1 MPNLKRNFIKGRMN
15 KSVDER
21 LVRDGEYIDAM
32 NVRLGS
38 TEETEIG
45 SVENSKGNLLA
56 TPALISFNGYELST
70 SARCIGAYE
79 DGVNETLYWFVT
91 DSDFNTSGAS
101 TGKLDL
107 ILSFNIQTNVV
118 TYHVISINDG
128 GGVNTTLNFNSKYL
142 ITGVDLI
149 DDMLFFT
156 DDLNPPR
163 KINVT
168 KSYPAPATSVSTD
181 DANLA
186 EDILVIKAPPVASPS
201 FTLFDSGSQDNFL
214 ENRFICFAYRYRYED
229 NEYSATSQFSDVA
242 FSSKPFGLNLG
253 TFLNEGMINL
263 FNTAEITY
271 NTGGPLVKGIDLLF
285 KEADNTTIRVI
296 EKIEKFENGVQVIS
310 DNIDETFEFDN
321 SRIYTVLPSSEIL
334 RLYDNVPRFAKAQS
348 IMGNR
353 LMYGNYV
360 DGYNLIDKNGN
371 DLRLNYV
378 AELHTDAI
386 DLTEIPPSAITKTGF
401 TPYVGG
407 APVIAN
413 SLLQVDLTGQT
424 LSQGSTIYI
433 SITFTHDSF
442 GGPGAAPVEK
452 TTNKTI
458 ALTFNLQQDYTSV
471 QAMVDSQEFKDAVG
485 DDTNIDTMANACVG
499 STLTDRMRC
508 ALPLNLNAYTKT
520 NTGLTGFSPH
530 PNSEGMWQATASG
543 SNVLNIALLASLYV
557 NGSANVFEYYKIV
570 TASAQIY
577 NTTNAKSLHSDRD
590 YEVGI
595 LYMDEFNRATT
606 ALVSDETNTVHVP
619 CSNSDLQN
627 QVKVTI
633 DPTMLAPAW
642 AKRYKWVLKQ
652 DKDTYE
658 TVFSQFTVNDPNSNY
673 VWFLLEGENANKVA
687 VGDKLKVKTDSNGAV
702 NTCVFTTVLDKQ
714 AQPENFL
721 MPIGGTGPLSTAGV
735 YMKLNPN
742 NFAVNVSVTNSSVD
756 YGSETVKR
764 GGTNNVTSNPP
775 AMAYTV
781 NSLVGGV
788 YVDDE
793 VPVGSRIEVFI
804 EFRLDGTP
812 FSVNSCGKNIYTI
825 DKTYIA
831 NSSYSNLADWFF
843 GDSIDVTQGVSDVD
857 QGVLPNDNVISG
869 FGNTN
874 NTSGNP
880 IDVPIPNG
888 TSSPSQFES
897 FQPEGRNQYGFV
909 RQVQNNQ
916 LVFAL
921 TSGTRTCVAPI
932 NNDAKSHI
940 TCHIKLFKAGDPFV
954 FETVAKDTSPD
965 IFYEGALSYPIDAN
979 GFHLTETNP
988 NEPNN
993 INQTASQAGEVFLDF
1008 FNCFAFGN
1016 GVESYKIE
1024 DSLIGK
1030 SFALGNRVTAVAAQ
1044 DYKEADRFA
1053 DITYSGIVNDVSN
1066 VNKLNEFNLGL
1077 ANYKALED
1085 TYGSVEILH
1094 ARKTDLLVLQEDRI
1108 SFVQVGKNLL
1118 SDAVGGGAVT
1128 SVPEVLGQQIARPEE
1143 YGISHNPESFA
1154 VYGYDK
1160 YFTDAKRGAVLQLR
1174 GTSGPNEN
1182 LIVISEAGMRS
1193 WFRDLFNTSFN
1204 TQKLGGYDPYMN
1216 EFVLS
1221 SNNTLLP
1228 VVEECIPCGREEQI
1242 SVQSGAPYTFCVDV
1256 SGNVGDVVLSYNIT
1270 GSANISVTYNSV
1282 TTTTGDVTG
1291 SGTFTFSKDVVNV
1304 NTASITITA
1313 VDGNASLSLA
1323 IPCPTIKEM
1332 EIVRIV
1338 LTSNVNANESIHNQ
1352 FRYTAGTY
1360 TSRTTS
1366 SGMIFKSGSATPIVS
1381 EYTRLKGNQGDGIIP
1396 TDGSTVTMISSKQGF
1411 DNFVFDT
1418 NNSKFRYLRSN
1429 TLYDGGSL
1437 ADMTTMIA
1445 ASTQALPLVT
1455 TRAPQQYSA
1464 DFTMPAGTETY
1475 LYLIYDYRDIYQWG
1489 LCFDASVVL
1498 DVCCNCTHNWYLVRN
1513 SADAEEEYFAQS
1525 AVALVIGTH
1534 YKLRGL
1540 GDKCF
1545 EVISTTTT
1553 RPTQTIDVA
1562 CTP

>member
-168 KSYPAPATSVSTD
+168 KSYPAPATAGSTD

-186 EDILVIKAPPVASPS
+186 EDILVIKAPPVAAPT

-214 ENRFICFAYRYRYED
+214 ERRFICFAYRYRYED

-242 FSSKPFGLNLG
+242 FSSKQFDLDISN
-253 TFLNEGMINL
+253 FLNGGMLNV
-263 FNTAEITY
+263 FNTAEVTY

-310 DNIDETFEFDN
+310 DNIDQTFEFDN

-371 DLRLNYV
+371 DLRLDYLT
-378 AELHTDAI
+378 ELHTNTVEFTSI
-386 DLTEIPPSAITKTGF
+386 PSASIVKNSF
-401 TPYVGG
+401 TYGAGAGG
-407 APVIAN
+407 ATIGNAK
-413 SLLQVDLTGQT
+413 LEVDLSG
-424 LSQGSTIYI
+424 LSLTAGSTLTV
-433 SITFTHDSF
+433 SITFTHNSF
-442 GGPGAAPVEK
+442 GGPGAAPTAK
-452 TTNKTI
+452 TTNQTI
-458 ALTFNLQQDYTSV
+458 TLSFNLQQDYTSV
-471 QAMVDSQEFKDAVG
+471 QAMVDSSEFKSAIG
-485 DDTNIDTMANACVG
+485 YNNIDTLANACTA
-499 STLTDRMRC
+499 SSLSDNMRC
-508 ALPLNLNAYTKT
+508 VLPSALDSYVKT
-520 NTGLTGFSPH
+520 ETGLNGFSPY

-557 NGSANVFEYYKIV
+557 NGSVNIFEYYKIV
-570 TASAQIY
+570 TATASFF
-577 NTTNAKSLHSDRD
+577 NTDTAKSLHSDRD

-595 LYMDEFNRATT
+595 VYMDEFNRATT
-606 ALVSDETNTVHVP
+606 ALVSDETNTIHVP
-619 CSNSDLQN
+619 CDNSDLQN
-627 QVKVTI
+627 QVKVTL
-633 DPTMLAPAW
+633 DPTMIAPAW
-642 AKRYKWVLKQ
+642 AKRYKWVMKQ

-658 TVFSQFTVNDPNSNY
+658 TILSQFIVKDPNSNY

-687 VGDKLKVKTDSNGAV
+687 VGDKLKVKTDTNGAV
-702 NTCVFTTVLDKQ
+702 NTCAWTTVLDKQ

-721 MPIGGTGPLSTAGV
+721 MPSGGTGPLSTAGV
-735 YMKLNPN
+735 YMKLNPT
-742 NFAVNVSVTNSSVD
+742 NFAAIVSTATSAVDFGLEESDQVGCLGAASDTHPFLNYIVNQLDPITGN
-756 YGSETVKR
+756 
-764 GGTNNVTSNPP
+764 
-775 AMAYTV
+775 
-781 NSLVGGV
+781 
-788 YVDDE
+788 YVDVD
-793 VPVGSRIEVFI
+793 VPAGSRIEVFI
-804 EFRLDGTP
+804 EFRRNGTGNQCEGQ
-812 FSVNSCGKNIYTI
+812 VYTI
-825 DKTYIA
+825 DQTFVSTATYNNIAEWWAGDNIDITTGTSQVIPSGAGNPNTNEYVSPYPSIA
-831 NSSYSNLADWFF
+831 NLASISIGITPVQPSRNLYRF
-843 GDSIDVTQGVSDVD
+843 GRHIT
-857 QGVLPNDNVISG
+857 
-869 FGNTN
+869 
-874 NTSGNP
+874 
-880 IDVPIPNG
+880 G
-888 TSSPSQFES
+888 TSNELVLELRGGTATCCGISPNRRSSIQ
-897 FQPEGRNQYGFV
+897 
-909 RQVQNNQ
+909 
-916 LVFAL
+916 
-921 TSGTRTCVAPI
+921 
-932 NNDAKSHI
+932 
-940 TCHIKLFKAGDPFV
+940 CHIKLFKASEVFV
-954 FETVAKDTSPD
+954 FETEAKDTSPD
-965 IFYEGALSYPIDAN
+965 IFYEGAMSYPIDAN
-979 GFHLTETNP
+979 GFHLTTNP
-988 NEPNN
+988 SEPNN
-993 INQTASQAGEVFLDF
+993 VNQDATTAGVAYLDF
-1008 FNCFAFGN
+1008 FNCFSFGN

-1024 DSLIGK
+1024 DSLVGK

-1332 EIVRIV
+1332 EIVKIV

>member
-21 LVRDGEYIDAM
+21 LVANGEYIDAM

-56 TPALISFNGYELST
+56 TPALISFNGYDLST

-91 DSDFNTSGAS
+91 DPSFNVAGAS

-107 ILSFNIQTNVV
+107 ILSFNIQTNIV

-168 KSYPAPATSVSTD
+168 KSYPAPTTAGSID

-201 FTLFDSGSQDNFL
+201 FTLFNSGSQDNFL

-263 FNTAEITY
+263 FNTAEVTY

-310 DNIDETFEFDN
+310 DNIDATFEFDN

-386 DLTEIPPSAITKTGF
+386 DLTDIPPSAINKSSF
-401 TPYVGG
+401 PSYIGG
-407 APVIAN
+407 ATPTN
-413 SLLQVDLTGQT
+413 SQLNINLAGQT
-424 LSQGSTIYI
+424 LSQGSTLYI
-433 SITFTHDSF
+433 SITFTHNIF
-442 GGPGAAPVEK
+442 GGPGVAPVEK

-458 ALTFNLQQDYTSV
+458 ALTFNLQQDYASV
-471 QAMVDSQEFKDAVG
+471 QAMVDSPEFRDAVG

-520 NTGLTGFSPH
+520 NTGLTGFSPS
-530 PNSEGMWQATASG
+530 PNSEGMWQPTAAG
-543 SNVLNIALLASLYV
+543 SNVIKIPLLAALYV
-557 NGSANVFEYYKIV
+557 NGAQNVFEYYKIV

-595 LYMDEFNRATT
+595 VYMDEFNRATT
-606 ALVSDETNTVHVP
+606 ALVSDQTNTVHVP
-619 CSNSDLQN
+619 CANSDLQN
-627 QVKVTI
+627 QVKVII
-633 DPTMLAPAW
+633 DQTMLAPSW
-642 AKRYKWVLKQ
+642 AKRYKWVMKQ
-652 DKDTYE
+652 DQDTYE

-721 MPIGGTGPLSTAGV
+721 SPSTPSPPSPLSTAGV

-756 YGSETVKR
+756 YGSETIKR
-764 GGTNNVTSNPP
+764 GDSFNPITSNPP

-781 NSLVGGV
+781 NSEVGGV

-793 VPVGSRIEVFI
+793 VPVGSRIEMFI
-804 EFRLDGTP
+804 EFRLDGTL
-812 FSVNSCGKNIYTI
+812 FSGCEKNIYTI

-831 NSSYSNLADWFF
+831 NSSYPNLADWFF

-857 QGVLPNDNVISG
+857 QGVVPNGNFISG
-869 FGNTN
+869 FGSTTN
-874 NTSGNP
+874 VSGNP
-880 IDVPIPNG
+880 IPVPIPNG
-888 TSSPSQFES
+888 TASPTQFKS
-897 FQPEGRNQYGFV
+897 DTSINKYGFV

-921 TSGTRTCVAPI
+921 TSGTESCLAPL
-932 NNDAKSHI
+932 NDDAKSHI
-940 TCHIKLFKAGDPFV
+940 TCHIKLFKAGEPFV
-954 FETVAKDTSPD
+954 FETEAKDTSPD
-965 IFYEGALSYPIDAN
+965 IFYEGAMSYPIDAN
-979 GFHLTETNP
+979 GFHLTTNP
-988 NEPNN
+988 SEPNN
-993 INQTASQAGEVFLDF
+993 IDQDATTAGVAYLDF

-1053 DITYSGIVNDVSN
+1053 DITYSGIVSGVSN

-1077 ANYKALED
+1077 ANYKSLEES
-1085 TYGSVEILH
+1085 YGSLEILH
-1094 ARKTDLLVLQEDRI
+1094 ARKTDLLALQEDRI

-1221 SNNTLLP
+1221 SNDTLLP
-1228 VVEECIPCGREEQI
+1228 SVKDCIVCGKGKQI
-1242 SVQSGAPYTFCVDV
+1242 SVQSGAPYTFCVDF
-1256 SGNVGDVVLSYNIT
+1256 SGNVGDVVLAYNIT
-1270 GSANISVTYNSV
+1270 SGIANISVTYNGVTTNTGSV
-1282 TTTTGDVTG
+1282 TGA
-1291 SGTFTFSKDVVNV
+1291 GTFTFSKDVVNV

-1313 VDGNASLSLA
+1313 IDGNASLSLET
-1323 IPCPTIKEM
+1323 PCPIRTEM
-1332 EIVRIV
+1332 EIIKIV

-1360 TSRTTS
+1360 VSRTNS
-1366 SGMIFKSGSATPIVS
+1366 SGMVFKSGSATPIVS
-1381 EYTRLKGNQGDGIIP
+1381 EYTRLKGAKGDGIIP
-1396 TDGSTVTMISSKQGF
+1396 TIGSTVTMISSKQGF

-1418 NNSKFRYLRSN
+1418 NNSKFRFLRSN

-1540 GDKCF
+1540 GDRCF

>member
-15 KSVDER
+15 KAVDER

-168 KSYPAPATSVSTD
+168 KSYPTPTPSGPTGID
-181 DANLA
+181 DPTLA
-186 EDILVIKAPPVASPS
+186 EDILVIKAPPVASPT
-201 FTLFDSGSQDNFL
+201 FTLFNSGSQDNFL
-214 ENRFICFAYRYRYED
+214 ERRFICFAYRYRYED

-242 FSSKPFGLNLG
+242 FSSRAFGLSFSNFLNLG
-253 TFLNEGMINL
+253 MLNL
-263 FNTAEITY
+263 FNTATVTY

-296 EKIEKFENGVQVIS
+296 EKIEKFENGAQVIA
-310 DNIDETFEFDN
+310 DNIDRTFEFDN

-353 LMYGNYV
+353 LMYGNYI

-371 DLRLNYV
+371 DLRLDYLT
-378 AELHTDAI
+378 ELHTEAI
-386 DLTEIPPSAITKTGF
+386 DFVSIPNTSVTLSTQAYPFGTPSGNNVATLDLSGLALTEGTVFSF
-401 TPYVGG
+401 
-407 APVIAN
+407 
-413 SLLQVDLTGQT
+413 SLE
-424 LSQGSTIYI
+424 
-433 SITFTHDSF
+433 FTHDSF
-442 GGPGAAPVEK
+442 VGTSLGAQ
-452 TTNKTI
+452 TTNKEISFAFT
-458 ALTFNLQQDYTSV
+458 LQQNYTSV
-471 QAMVDSQEFKDAVG
+471 QAMINSIEFKNAIGVTG
-485 DDTNIDTMANACVG
+485 DVLTPISNACNGTSFTDNMRCVLP
-499 STLTDRMRC
+499 STLTT
-508 ALPLNLNAYTKT
+508 YSKST
-520 NTGLTGFSPH
+520 TGLTGFSITTP
-530 PNSEGMWQATASG
+530 EGMWQVGASG
-543 SNVLNIALLASLYV
+543 SNNFVVKLLAANFV
-557 NGSANVFEYYKIV
+557 DSAGLTTIELYKILTV
-570 TASAQIY
+570 NASW
-577 NTTNAKSLHSDRD
+577 NDTTNARSLHSDRD

-595 LYMDEFNRATT
+595 VYMDEFNRATT
-606 ALVSDETNTVHVP
+606 ALVSDNTNTVHVP
-619 CSNSDLQN
+619 CDNSDLQN
-627 QVKVTI
+627 QIKVTL

-658 TVFSQFTVNDPNSNY
+658 TIFSAFFVKDPNSNY
-673 VWFLLEGENANKVA
+673 VWFLVEGENANKVA

-721 MPIGGTGPLSTAGV
+721 ESSSGSGPLSTAGV
-735 YMKLNPN
+735 YVKMNPN
-742 NFAVNVSVTNSSVD
+742 NFSAVFDSNSIIDLGLNTSTATSSGQEPSMLYVVNQLD
-756 YGSETVKR
+756 AA
-764 GGTNNVTSNPP
+764 GTN
-775 AMAYTV
+775 
-781 NSLVGGV
+781 
-788 YVDDE
+788 YVDFDI
-793 VPVGSRIEVFI
+793 PAGSKIEVDI
-804 EFRLDGTP
+804 EFIRNGTG
-812 FSVNSCGKNIYTI
+812 NSCGKDSYYFN
-825 DKTYIA
+825 KTFVAGNTYA
-831 NSSYSNLADWFF
+831 NMYDWWI
-843 GDSIDVTQGVSDVD
+843 GDNVDVTTGVCDFDPNSETC
-857 QGVLPNDNVISG
+857 NDNLFDSTNPGPSG
-869 FGNTN
+869 GGVPSVTLVPQNSKNKYQFYRLNTN
-874 NTSGNP
+874 NVLYLG
-880 IDVPIPNG
+880 
-888 TSSPSQFES
+888 
-897 FQPEGRNQYGFV
+897 
-909 RQVQNNQ
+909 
-916 LVFAL
+916 L
-921 TSGTRTCVAPI
+921 TSGTPACGAI
-932 NNDAKSHI
+932 NNDKHSI
-940 TCHIKLFKAGDPFV
+940 INCHIKVFRNENVFV
-954 FETVAKDTSPD
+954 FETEAKDTSPD
-965 IFYEGALSYPIDAN
+965 IFYEGALSYPVDAN
-979 GFHLTETNP
+979 GFHLTTNP
-988 NEPNN
+988 AEPNN
-993 INQTASQAGEVFLDF
+993 VNQDATTAGVAYLDF

-1085 TYGSVEILH
+1085 TYGSIEILH

-1228 VVEECIPCGREEQI
+1228 TVEECVPCGKEKQI
-1242 SVQSGAPYTFCVDV
+1242 FVQVGAPYTFCIDV
-1256 SGNVGDVVLSYNIT
+1256 SGNVGDVVLSYNIA
-1270 GSANISVTYNSV
+1270 GVADISVTYNSA
-1282 TTTTGDVTG
+1282 TSSTGEVSG
-1291 SGTFTFSKDVVNV
+1291 SGTLTFSKDVVNV

-1313 VDGNASLSLA
+1313 AEENASISLT
-1323 IPCPTIKEM
+1323 IPCPTPKEM

-1411 DNFVFDT
+1411 DNFAFDT
-1418 NNSKFRYLRSN
+1418 NNSKFRFLRSN

-1464 DFTMPAGTETY
+1464 NFTMPAGTETY

-1540 GDKCF
+1540 GDRCF